1 MEYEK
6 IIALLDKMITGYE
19 EMTKKLEACLKV
31 LKLIKKY
38 QRKIYITR
46 KKTKKY

>member
-6 IIALLDKMITGYE
+6 IIALLGKIITGYE
-19 EMTKKLEACLKV
+19 EMTKKLETCLKI
-31 LKLIKKY
+31 LKLTKKY
-38 QRKIYITR
+38 QGKIYIPR